1 MSRKTPISNIRK
13 VLLVGYNGANNT
25 GAEARLLTIVK
36 EIRSVFGDEIEIT
49 IPTLS
54 KENSCRYIKEEP
66 KLRIV
71 TFPPVYFLAFRKLIK
86 AHDLVVLV
94 EGSCYMDG
102 WTSYLLWAWLWATHC
117 AHQFG
122 KLVVAYAVDAGSLSV
137 INRKLVQLEV
147 GKTDLI
153 MTRTRAAAD
162 RLKAWKVNAPLEV
175 TADPAFNFH
184 PEPTDHDL
192 LKRFWPEA
200 TTGVIGMAAVDFYLW
215 PVVFRLWGRNRNCYR
230 WPYYHSDS
238 RQRRQAREFLAKGYA
253 NFGDGMIEKYGRSFA
268 LLCMEQVDEPFA
280 RLIRSYMRHSE
291 EIRIFSA
298 RDYNASQMTDLL
310 RSLELLIT
318 SRYHAGVL
326 SAAAAVPQ
334 IAINHDQRLRD
345 LYRDFEIADEYFLD
359 YTSPGLLQVLGQR
372 AESLLQNPLSQQ
384 ELLRKNYQ
392 LHQLRARRSPEY
404 LGQMIVHRIKQ

>member
-1 MSRKTPISNIRK
+1 MSGKTPISDIHK

-25 GAEARLLTIVK
+25 GAEARLLTIIK
-36 EIRSVFGDEIEIT
+36 EVRMVFGSGIEIT

-86 AHDLVVLV
+86 VHDLVVLV

-102 WTSYLLWAWLWATHC
+102 WTSYLLWAWLWATRC
-117 AHQFG
+117 AHKFG

-147 GKTDLI
+147 SKTDLI
-153 MTRTRAAAD
+153 MTRTGAAAD

-192 LKRFWPEA
+192 LKQFWPEA
-200 TTGVIGMAAVDFYLW
+200 TTGVIGLAAVDFYLW

-238 RQRRQAREFLAKGYA
+238 RQRRRAREFLAKGYA
-253 NFGDGMIEKYGRSFA
+253 NFGDGMIEKYSRSFA

-291 EIRIFSA
+291 KIRIFSA

-326 SAAAAVPQ
+326 STAAAVPQ

-359 YTSPGLLQVLGQR
+359 YTSPDLFQVLEQR
-372 AESLLQNPLSQQ
+372 AEALLQNPLSQQ
-384 ELLRKNYQ
+384 ELLGKNYQ
-392 LHQLRARRSPEY
+392 LHQLRARLSPEY
-404 LGQMIVHRIKQ
+404 LKQMMVYRTKQ